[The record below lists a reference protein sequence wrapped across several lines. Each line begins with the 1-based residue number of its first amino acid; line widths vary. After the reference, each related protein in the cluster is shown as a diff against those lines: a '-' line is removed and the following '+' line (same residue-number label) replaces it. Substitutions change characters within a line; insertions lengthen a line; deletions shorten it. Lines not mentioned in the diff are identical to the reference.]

1 MVYTVTLNPALDY
14 SIQMTEFN
22 LGKLNLSDKAYFL
35 GGGKGINVSKVL
47 KNLGVQS
54 VALGFLGGF
63 TGEFIKEELESKNIK
78 EEFVEVEGNTR
89 VNLKLRNGE
98 VETEIA
104 GISPKITKE
113 NLDALLGKLAKL
125 VDGDILVLSG
135 SVPKGIES
143 NVYAEIM
150 KSIKKDVKVIIDTR
164 GEAFEAALEAKPYLV
179 KPNHHELEEFCKK
192 ELSSLEEIIEGA
204 RIIQQKGALN
214 VIVSMGKDGSLL
226 VTKDGGVYRGNVPK
240 GTLRNSVGAGDS
252 MVAGIVSKLAVEED
266 LLSAYKY
273 GISSGSATAFS
284 YDLCTETEVLTLLN
298 EIIISKI

>member
-14 SIQMTEFN
+14 SIQMAEFN
-22 LGKLNLSDKAYFL
+22 LGKLNLSEKAYFL

-63 TGEFIKEELESKNIK
+63 TGEFIKKELKDKEIEER
-78 EEFVEVEGNTR
+78 FVEVEGNTR
-89 VNLKLRNGE
+89 VNLKIKNGE
-98 VETEIA
+98 VETEVA

-113 NLDALLGKLAKL
+113 NLDALLGELSKL

-135 SVPKGIES
+135 SVPKDINS

-164 GEAFEAALEAKPYLV
+164 GEAFEAALESKPYLV

-192 ELSSLEEIIEGA
+192 EFHTIEEIIDGA
-204 RIIQQKGALN
+204 KMIQARGAQN
-214 VIVSMGKDGSLL
+214 VIVSMGKDGSMLI
-226 VTKDGGVYRGNVPK
+226 TKEGDVYRGNVPK
-240 GTLRNSVGAGDS
+240 GVLRNSVGAGDS
-252 MVAGIVSKLAVEED
+252 MVAGIVSKLAKGEE
-266 LLSAYKY
+266 LLASYKF

-284 YDLCTETEVLTLLN
+284 YDLCTEAEVISLLDQ
-298 EIIISKI
+298 IVISKI